1 MRVAFDATALLGART
16 GVGVFT
22 AEILSRL
29 ADQEGID
36 VIAFG
41 VTWKGRADLA
51 QALPPGVG
59 LARRPMAARPL
70 RAAWSHSNVAP
81 IQWWTGPIDL
91 VHGPNFVVPP
101 SRRAASLVTVH
112 DLTCVRFPELCT
124 RDTLEYP
131 GLIRRAIR
139 RGATVHT
146 VSQFVAD
153 EVTAHFAIAPD
164 RVVVIPNGVAT
175 TDDSAPREPRER
187 TELAPGGRYV
197 LAVGTVEPR
206 KDLPVLVQAFDLI
219 ADNDAE
225 VRLVLAGPDGWGA
238 DALSEAIAASP
249 HRSRIVR
256 TGWVDDRRRRALVQ
270 HAAVYAYPSRYE
282 GFGLPPLEAMA
293 AGTPVVA
300 SSAGALPEVLGTGA
314 ELVPPG
320 DVAALAVALG
330 RVLDDEAFAASL
342 VSRGHQKAL
351 DYSWDT
357 TAGKLGELYTRL
369 TTSGS

>member
-1 MRVAFDATALLGART
+1 MFA
-16 GVGVFT
+16 
-22 AEILSRL
+22 AEVLDRL
-29 ADQEGID
+29 ADQDGID

-41 VTWKGRADLA
+41 VTWKGRSALA
-51 QALPPGVG
+51 EALPQGVG

-70 RAAWSHSNVAP
+70 RAAWAHSNIAP
-81 IQWWTGPIDL
+81 IEWWTGSIDL

-112 DLTCVRFPELCT
+112 DLTCVRYPELCT

-139 RGATVHT
+139 RGTTVHT

-153 EVTAHFAIAPD
+153 EVMANFAIAAD
-164 RVVVIPNGVAT
+164 RVVVIPNGVAN
-175 TDDSAPREPRER
+175 TDQSAPGEPLDA

-219 ADNDAE
+219 AANDAE
-225 VRLVLAGPDGWGA
+225 VRLVIAGQDGWGA
-238 DALSEAIAASP
+238 DALSEAVAASP

-256 TGWVDDRRRRALVQ
+256 TGWVDDRRRRALVH

-300 SSAGALPEVLGTGA
+300 SSAGALPEVLGTA
-314 ELVPPG
+314 AALVPPD

-342 VSRGHQKAL
+342 VARGHQKAL
-351 DYSWDT
+351 DYSWET
-357 TAGKLGELYTRL
+357 TAEKLGQLYRRL
-369 TTSGS
+369 ATSGS